1 MKGLK
6 EFRVKQDPLFIGLPL
21 FVDLVLLILALFL
34 PGIWKVIGVVL
45 ALGFAGYVLWQSR
58 PILKN
63 YELVLTP
70 KEVIVKDFRG
80 NVVRRVEWKKVE
92 AAAAG
97 VKKTWKMLT
106 YSFFFRV
113 RGDEDIMFALVT
125 REEGLTG
132 KFQSFMKVTPR
143 KKVPVQIV
151 KA

>member
-6 EFRVKQDPLFIGLPL
+6 EFRVKQDSLFIGLPL
-21 FVDLVLLILALFL
+21 IVDLVLLISALFL
-34 PGIWKVIGVVL
+34 PGIWKAIGAGL

-58 PILKN
+58 PLLKN
-63 YELVLTP
+63 YELVLTS
-70 KEVIVKDFRG
+70 KEIIVKDFRG
-80 NVVRRVEWKKVE
+80 NAIRKVEWKKVE

-97 VKKTWKMLT
+97 VKKTWKILT

-113 RGDEDIMFALVT
+113 KGEEDVMFALVT

>member
-6 EFRVKQDPLFIGLPL
+6 EFRVKQDSLFIGLPL
-21 FVDLVLLILALFL
+21 IVDLVLLISALFL
-34 PGIWKVIGVVL
+34 PGIWKAIGAGL
-45 ALGFAGYVLWQSR
+45 ALGLAGYVLWQSR
-58 PILKN
+58 PLLKN
-63 YELVLTP
+63 YELVLTS
-70 KEVIVKDFRG
+70 KEIIVKDFRG
-80 NVVRRVEWKKVE
+80 NAIRKVEWKKVE

-97 VKKTWKMLT
+97 VKKTWKILT

-113 RGDEDIMFALVT
+113 KGEEDVMFALVT
-125 REEGLTG
+125 RENGLTG